1 MTTEELKSYLNQVYR
16 LHSRLRREQ
25 DKLAD
30 IRSAVEYRSPAFDG
44 SGGHGGSD
52 KVGVAVANIMKR
64 EQRVS
69 DLSAAYTEKYK
80 EVERVIGSLGDDTLE
95 EVLELRYLRF
105 LKWED
110 IAKQMNYSERQTL
123 RLHGVALKKMQKMSP
138 DVIECHP

>member
-1 MTTEELKSYLNQVYR
+1 MTTDELKSYLNQVYR

-52 KVGVAVANIMKR
+52 KVGVAVANIMER
-64 EQRVS
+64 EQRVD

-80 EVERVIGSLGDDTLE
+80 EVERVIGGLKDDTLE

-105 LKWED
+105 LKWDE
-110 IAKQMNYSERQTL
+110 IAQQMNYTERHIT
-123 RLHGVALKKMQKMSP
+123 RLHGIALQVLQKMS
-138 DVIECHP
+138 VNVLECP

>member
-25 DKLAD
+25 GKLAD

-52 KVGVAVANIMKR
+52 KVGVAVANIMER

-69 DLSAAYTEKYK
+69 ELSAAYTEKYK
-80 EVERVIGSLGDDTLE
+80 EVERVIDSLGDDTLE

-105 LKWED
+105 LKWDE
-110 IAKQMNYSERQTL
+110 IAVQMSYTERHIT
-123 RLHGVALKKMQKMSP
+123 RLHGIALQILQKMS
-138 DVIECHP
+138 VNVLECHP

>member
-30 IRSAVEYRSPAFDG
+30 IRSTVEYRSPAFDG

-52 KVGVAVANIMKR
+52 KVGVAVANIMER

-80 EVERVIGSLGDDTLE
+80 EVERVIGGLGDDTLE

-105 LKWED
+105 LKWDE
-110 IAKQMNYSERQTL
+110 IAAQMSYTERHIT
-123 RLHGVALKKMQKMSP
+123 RLHGIALKILQKMS
-138 DVIECHP
+138 VNVLECHP

>member
-1 MTTEELKSYLNQVYR
+1 M
-16 LHSRLRREQ
+16 
-25 DKLAD
+25 
-30 IRSAVEYRSPAFDG
+30 
-44 SGGHGGSD
+44 
-52 KVGVAVANIMKR
+52 AVANIMER

-69 DLSAAYTEKYK
+69 ELSAAFTEKYK

-105 LKWED
+105 LKWEE
-110 IAKQMNYSERQTL
+110 IASAMNYSERQTL

>member
-25 DKLAD
+25 GKLAD

-52 KVGVAVANIMKR
+52 KVGVAVANIMER

-69 DLSAAYTEKYK
+69 DLAAAYTEKYK
-80 EVERVIGSLGDDTLE
+80 EVER
-95 EVLELRYLRF
+95 F
-105 LKWED
+105 LKWDE
-110 IAKQMNYSERQTL
+110 IAVRMSYTERRVLQ
-123 RLHGVALKKMQKMSP
+123 LHGRALKKISL
-138 DVIECHP
+138 DFT

>member
-25 DKLAD
+25 GKLAD

-52 KVGVAVANIMKR
+52 KVGVAVANIMER

-69 DLSAAYTEKYK
+69 ELSAAHTEKYK
-80 EVERVIGSLGDDTLE
+80 EVERVIGGLGDDTLE

-110 IAKQMNYSERQTL
+110 IAKQMNYTERHIT
-123 RLHGVALKKMQKMSP
+123 RLHGIALQILQKMS
-138 DVIECHP
+138 VNVLECHP